1 MQIVKRGTKGKRFC
15 FFFFFFGRN
24 EEDDQPGRYL
34 QHNPEKTNNGI
45 HLKVE

>member
-1 MQIVKRGTKGKRFC
+1 MQIMKRGTKGNF

-34 QHNPEKTNNGI
+34 QHNPEETNNGI
-45 HLKVE
+45 QLKVE